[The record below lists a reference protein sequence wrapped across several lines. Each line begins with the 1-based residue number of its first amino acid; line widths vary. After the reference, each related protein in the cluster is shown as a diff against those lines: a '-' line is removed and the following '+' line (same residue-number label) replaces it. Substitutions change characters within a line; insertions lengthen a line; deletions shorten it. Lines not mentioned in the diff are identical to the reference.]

1 MLSKLINQSIKR
13 FCMFPQ
19 RSFATAVKQ
28 GSLRNHFKKLAVG
41 GVFSGLLSFDYFIRD
56 AESIGAAIRFAR
68 SLKIAVAIS
77 FDYSLG
83 LRGFDENSE
92 EYDKAIK
99 EIHQRSANRL
109 VEGSLLNGGLYIKLG
124 QGVAAIN
131 HILPVEYTDTL
142 KLLEDKCL
150 ERNFDEVD
158 RLFLEDFGDTPRNLF
173 AEFDYKPIAAASLA
187 QVFRAK
193 TKSGDDVAVKVQ
205 YIDLQKRFRGD
216 IGTILFLNDLIAFFH
231 KNYNFG
237 WIVRDLRKSLEM
249 ELDFNH
255 EADNAERCAKDL
267 QHFNF
272 VHIPK
277 VFTIFF

>member
-1 MLSKLINQSIKR
+1 MLSKLIDLSVR
-13 FCMFPQ
+13 RGCRLPQ

-28 GSLRNHFKKLAVG
+28 STLRNHFRKLTVFGAV
-41 GVFSGLLSFDYFIRD
+41 SGLLSFDYFLRD

-68 SLKIAVAIS
+68 SLKIAVTIS

-83 LRGFDENSE
+83 LRGLDEDSE
-92 EYDKAIK
+92 EYDKRIK

-124 QGVAAIN
+124 QGAAAIN

-158 RLFLEDFGDTPRNLF
+158 RLFLEDFGDTPQNLF

-237 WIVRDLRKSLEM
+237 WILRDLRKSLEM

-272 VHIPK
+272 IHIPK
-277 VFTIFF
+277 VLTNFL